1 MKSSMGKGGVADLP
15 QATFLLIMII
25 SAATEKGKRM
35 MAEKQI
41 KIVML
46 ANIVIRVAFMV
57 CVTVAAI
64 SFDKPG
70 CFSLCSGISTAGMD
84 TQ

>member
-1 MKSSMGKGGVADLP
+1 
-15 QATFLLIMII
+15 
-25 SAATEKGKRM
+25 

-64 SFDKPG
+64 RFDKPAMCWWYPLSIFMG
-70 CFSLCSGISTAGMD
+70 YEIRKAAD
-84 TQ
+84 EDEEK

>member
-1 MKSSMGKGGVADLP
+1 
-15 QATFLLIMII
+15 
-25 SAATEKGKRM
+25 M

-64 SFDKPG
+64 SFDKPAMCWWYLLSIFMG
-70 CFSLCSGISTAGMD
+70 YEIRKAAD
-84 TQ
+84 EDEEE